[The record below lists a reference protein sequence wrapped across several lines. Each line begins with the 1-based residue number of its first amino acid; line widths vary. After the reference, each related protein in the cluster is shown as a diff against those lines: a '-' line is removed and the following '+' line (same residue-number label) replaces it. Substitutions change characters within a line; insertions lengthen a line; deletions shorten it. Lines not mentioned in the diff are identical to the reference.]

1 MESKNLII
9 LIELILW
16 LEIKKARYKTFFL
29 LNIDWS
35 TKLPFPKVAK
45 TKLELFKE

>member
-16 LEIKKARYKTFFL
+16 LEIKKARYKTL
-29 LNIDWS
+29 KYWL
-35 TKLPFPKVAK
+35 VYK
-45 TKLELFKE
+45 TAFSQSS